1 MHSFTRWVQGWQAR
15 IGAWILVL
23 CLVGYPIVALLVT
36 LLGVESATLSWPYRA
51 IVALGAVVLLASGL
65 RHPLRGQIDGVF
77 LVFLLIYALRL
88 IYDVL
93 ISDVFLADV
102 SLRFYL
108 IVVFFPVLAVALS
121 GAVHLDDTEIAYR
134 LAAAGFVCLG
144 LAIVATSQGLVSA
157 HWFYDGAGGGR
168 LAFDSL
174 NPITL
179 GHAAVSTLLACLV
192 LLTTPKVD
200 WRWKAFSIVLMASAT
215 FIVFKSASKGPL
227 LAMVLAVA
235 WFAFSRVGRLVKL
248 APLVFCLPFFASVYD
263 PILSKSLEA
272 DVAHLVDPGGD
283 EGLLRLGLGL
293 GVGVGE
299 AVVDDFLAFPILGR
313 HSYNDV
319 MGEGF
324 YPHNVIIETAMALGV
339 VGLGLLVVVLVQA
352 TRNVLAFFNRQHPLL
367 VMLLIQHGLNSQLS
381 GAIWGS
387 DAFFALLALALAP
400 NPETKSAT
408 LRYRRT

>member
-215 FIVFKSASKGPL
+215 FFVFKSSSKGPL
-227 LAMVLAVA
+227 LAMVLASA

-263 PILSKSLEA
+263 PILSKSLEIA
-272 DVAHLVDPGGD
+272 GGGWQSDESSLGRLQAQSVAI
-283 EGLLRLGLGL
+283 
-293 GVGVGE
+293 
-299 AVVDDFLAFPILGR
+299 DDFLAFPILGR